1 MSVYGASVTKL
12 IEQFEQFPGVGH
24 KSAERMAFF
33 LLGKSQEEVDG
44 FAEAVTQARRNLCFC
59 SCCQNMSDKPLCD
72 ICANPARDR
81 GVICVVSDPKDVQA
95 MERSRE
101 FSGTYHVLH
110 GSISP
115 MNGIG
120 PDELRIKELLARL
133 NEEVNEVIIAT
144 NSDVE
149 GEATALY
156 IARLVKPLGIKVTRI
171 ARGLP
176 VGGDLEYADEMTLA
190 MALTHRVEI

>member
-1 MSVYGASVTKL
+1 M
-12 IEQFEQFPGVGH
+12 E
-24 KSAERMAFF
+24 
-33 LLGKSQEEVDG
+33 G
-44 FAEAVTQARRNLCFC
+44 FAEAVTQARKNLCFC
-59 SCCQNMSDKPLCD
+59 TRCQNMSDKPVCD
-72 ICANPARDR
+72 ICANASRDH
-81 GVICVVSDPKDVQA
+81 GVICVVGDPRDVQA

-133 NEEVNEVIIAT
+133 NSEVNEVIIAT

-156 IARLVKPLGIKVTRI
+156 IARLIKPLGIKVTRI

-176 VGGDLEYADEMTLA
+176 AGGDLEYADEMTLA